1 MRAASALKYGCFVGR
16 RVREEEMKGRLAVA
30 TMNADGN
37 ISGNQKHR
45 GKNKYYSCKKKNLCY
60 EFPLFF
66 QRRNSEIFS
75 KRVIQ
80 SGCNHVR
87 PHPHHTNINLMC
99 HSPCRDLSRGHA
111 NQHLTQ
117 SASEADGGPATS
129 LQVFGHKRK
138 NLSDGNVEKLMA
150 QQSY

>member
-1 MRAASALKYGCFVGR
+1 
-16 RVREEEMKGRLAVA
+16 MKGRLTVA
-30 TMNADGN
+30 TINADRN
-37 ISGNQKHR
+37 ISGNQNTRAKT
-45 GKNKYYSCKKKNLCY
+45 NITLAKKKKKKILRIS
-60 EFPLFF
+60 FF
-66 QRRNSEIFS
+66 FRHRNSEIFS

-80 SGCNHVR
+80 SGCNHAR

-117 SASEADGGPATS
+117 SASEADGDRRRCLRRLCRYLAING
-129 LQVFGHKRK
+129 K